1 MCLCLHFTMVNL
13 QRQKHMEQCLTD
25 DDNNNVHTMNVYFR
39 AMCAHVQKHLRSTLG
54 PSTAS

>member
-1 MCLCLHFTMVNL
+1 M
-13 QRQKHMEQCLTD
+13 TD
-25 DDNNNVHTMNVYFR
+25 DDNNNVHTMNVHVCQCVHVYFR